1 MDAIKKIYANENN
14 QKVPYTGLQFVS
26 PQEFGNYLRARVKDK
41 LHDTIHREKIQ
52 VEIINALESTGFS
65 NEELRSEIQK
75 DFSST
80 IEVKNWLIGE
90 FLTECI
96 LEDNYDVKFHYNHF
110 RDAKNPNANQT
121 GTDIVGF
128 CQINNETYFVF
139 GEVKTSQDTSSP
151 PSVIYGR
158 TGMQSQLKDLL
169 SNSKTKQCLLQ
180 WLANKIVPLPK
191 DNVFR
196 QDYEK
201 ALVTYYKSKKK
212 KFKLFGVLVRDTV
225 PNELDIKAKAHEIN
239 NYIHM
244 DTEAEFI
251 AIYSGLK
258 MENDAW
264 INIVKEADCDK

>member
-1 MDAIKKIYANENN
+1 MDVIKKIYSNENS

-26 PQEFGNYLRARVKDK
+26 SQEFGNYLRARVKDK
-41 LHDTIHREKIQ
+41 LHDTVHREGVQ
-52 VEIINALESTGFS
+52 AEIINALESTGFYS
-65 NEELRSEIQK
+65 EEMRAEIQK

-96 LEDNYDVKFHYNHF
+96 LEDNYHVNFHYNHF

-139 GEVKTSQDTSSP
+139 GEVKTSQDVSSP
-151 PSVIYGR
+151 PSVVYGR

-180 WLANKIVPLPK
+180 WLANKILPLSK
-191 DNVFR
+191 ENEFR

-201 ALVTYYKSKKK
+201 AINTYYRSNKK
-212 KFKLFGVLVRDTV
+212 KFKLFGVLVRDTD
-225 PNELDIKAKAHEIN
+225 PNENDIKSKANEIGGS
-239 NYIHM
+239 IHL

-264 INIVKEADCDK
+264 INIIERVDGDA

>member
-1 MDAIKKIYANENN
+1 MNIIKKIYENENS
-14 QKVPYTGLQFVS
+14 QKVPYIGLQFVS

-41 LHDTIHREKIQ
+41 LHDTVYHESVQ
-52 VEIINALESTGFS
+52 AAIINALEPTGFS
-65 NEELRSEIQK
+65 NEELRAEIQK

-139 GEVKTSQDTSSP
+139 GEVKTSHDMSSP
-151 PSVIYGR
+151 PSVVYGR

-180 WLANKIVPLPK
+180 WLANKILPLPK
-191 DNVFR
+191 ENVFR

-201 ALVTYYKSKKK
+201 AINTYYKSKKK
-212 KFKLFGVLVRDTV
+212 KFKLFGVLVRDTN
-225 PNELDIKAKAHEIN
+225 PNENDIKAKANEIN
-239 NYIHM
+239 DSIHLN
-244 DTEAEFI
+244 TEAEFI

-264 INIVKEADCDK
+264 INIIKEADRDT